1 MPIST
6 PSKITVPWA
15 TSGLKN
21 AIPAAANNITGA
33 AGYDNGFPAITM
45 TPKVAGGIPPQGQDF
60 NGALFDV
67 TTALQ
72 FLEAG
77 GSFPFDSAFATAVG
91 GYPLGSV
98 VSRSDGSGLWRTVT
112 ANNLTD
118 PEAGGS
124 GWQPED
130 AGSTAVVMTS
140 SNLTLTPL
148 QAAKSV
154 ISITGTLT
162 ANLNLILPTYKKQWS
177 IINNATGAFTITVK
191 TLSGSGVALATGS
204 AFVASGDGVNIY
216 GSSVLPATEA
226 TPGIIRK
233 STSSDATT
241 GTDDASALTPLKG
254 KAVFNAR
261 GLWDVSIASGNA
273 NTARS
278 VGLYSLAASTPN
290 APTTAAY
297 QMISSD
303 SGGDPTWQMQQAQ
316 GVGVNSL
323 FIRSLKK
330 DQSATTGWS
339 EVYTTANNNM
349 VGSSVGFYLNSAP
362 AGWLKENGAAVS
374 RTTYAA
380 LFAII
385 GTAFGA
391 GDGSTTFNLPDH
403 RGEFPRGT
411 DDTRGID
418 PGRLVGSTQA
428 QAIQSHSH
436 AILDKAVTFSF
447 SAAASGNAP
456 GGKATGATELTGGTE
471 TRPRNIAKLY
481 CIKF

>member
-6 PSKITVPWA
+6 PIQITVPFA

-21 AIPAAANNITGA
+21 TIPAASNPVTGN
-33 AGYDNGFPAITM
+33 AGYDAGFPATNM
-45 TPKVAGGIPPQGQDF
+45 TPKEAGGIPPFGQDF
-60 NGALFDV
+60 NGILFDV
-67 TTALQ
+67 TAAIRY
-72 FLEAG
+72 LEAG
-77 GSFPFDSAFATAVG
+77 MQFPYSSAFATAVG
-91 GYPLGSV
+91 GYPLGAV

-118 PEAGGS
+118 PEAGGA

-130 AGSTAVVMTS
+130 AGSTAVVMTN

-148 QAAKSV
+148 QAARSV

-162 ANLNLILPTYKKQWS
+162 ANLNLILPTYRKQWS
-177 IINNATGAFTITVK
+177 IINNATGAFSITVK
-191 TLSGSGVALATGS
+191 TLSGSGVSIATGS
-204 AFVASGDGVNIY
+204 SFIASGDGVNIY
-216 GSSVLPATEA
+216 GSSVFPATET

-233 STSSDATT
+233 STSAEAIA
-241 GTDDASALTPLKG
+241 GADDASALTPLKG
-254 KAVFNAR
+254 KAVLAAR
-261 GLWDVSIASGNA
+261 GIWDVSIVSGNA
-273 NTARS
+273 NTARG

-290 APTTAAY
+290 APTTAPY
-297 QMISSD
+297 QMLSSD
-303 SGGDPTWQMQQAQ
+303 SGGDPTWQMQLAQ
-316 GVGVNSL
+316 GVGINNL
-323 FIRSLKK
+323 FMRSIKK
-330 DQSATTGWS
+330 DQSATTGWA
-339 EVYTTANNNM
+339 EVYSTANNNM
-349 VGSSVGFYLNSAP
+349 VGSSVGFYLNAPP

-411 DDTRGID
+411 DDGRNID
-418 PGRLVGSTQA
+418 PGRLVGSTQG
-428 QAIQSHSH
+428 QAIQSHLHS
-436 AILDKAVTFSF
+436 ILNKAVSFSF
-447 SAAASGNAP
+447 SAGGGGSAP
-456 GGKATGATELTGGTE
+456 GGSATGATELTGGTE